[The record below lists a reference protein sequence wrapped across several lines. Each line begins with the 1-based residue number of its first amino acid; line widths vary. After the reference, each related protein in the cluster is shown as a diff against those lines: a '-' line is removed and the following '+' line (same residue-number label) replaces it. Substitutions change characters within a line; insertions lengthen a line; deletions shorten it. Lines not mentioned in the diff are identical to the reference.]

1 MCVGVHQDN
10 IEIFAEKLV
19 RGKVG
24 RLGLEVDEEN
34 LVMVLEISDD
44 L

>member
-1 MCVGVHQDN
+1 LHQDN

-19 RGKVG
+19 PHGKVG
-24 RLGLEVDEEN
+24 RLGLEVEEEN